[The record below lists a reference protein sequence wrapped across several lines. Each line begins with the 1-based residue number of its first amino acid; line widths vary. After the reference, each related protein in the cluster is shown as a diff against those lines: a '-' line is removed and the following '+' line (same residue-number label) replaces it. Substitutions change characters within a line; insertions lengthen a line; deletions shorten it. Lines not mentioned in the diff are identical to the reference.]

1 MSHYHSKDGQRWDI
15 DGHYGMI
22 VGQGTQM
29 VNWHKG
35 LMLGEHMSIGRSL
48 FFLLFFG
55 GGYNNITIS
64 RMGPFHVTCH
74 SFFNIK

>member
-1 MSHYHSKDGQRWDI
+1 MTLKRIIHMKNSKTGDTMSHYHSKDGQRWDI

-55 GGYNNITIS
+55 GGDTIT
-64 RMGPFHVTCH
+64 
-74 SFFNIK
+74 